1 MERTPLH
8 IASVH
13 GKTQVVELLLKLKA
27 NIEAQDSVCRS
38 FPEPNRLEFYFLGF
52 LF

>member
-8 IASVH
+8 VASVH

-27 NIEAQDSVCRS
+27 NIESPDKVCRS
-38 FPEPNRLEFYFLGF
+38 FVFPKPYILKFYCF